1 MISNMENMN
10 TQAYLDEHL
19 QKLLHQLQTLE
30 AVPGLQI
37 ESSVNPKTPD
47 RVKMEKPEEGDPDEH
62 DEVLKEEAPGEFA

>member
-47 RVKMEKPEEGDPDEH
+47 RVKMEKPDEH
-62 DEVLKEEAPGEFA
+62 DEVLKKEAPGEFA